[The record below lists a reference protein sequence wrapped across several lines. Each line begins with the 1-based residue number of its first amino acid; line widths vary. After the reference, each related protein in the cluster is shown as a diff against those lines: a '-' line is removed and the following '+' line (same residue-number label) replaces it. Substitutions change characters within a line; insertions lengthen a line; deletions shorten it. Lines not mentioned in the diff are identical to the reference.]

1 MILNRWDFVELA
13 LSDMRKAKRKQKG
26 KSKARMK
33 AKKREAIKQ
42 AGGTGP

>member
-1 MILNRWDFVELA
+1 LTLDVDTARVG
-13 LSDMRKAKRKQKG
+13 KAKRKQKG